1 MTTLTREEVWN
12 IWRYHP
18 AAVGRMCG
26 FRDLT
31 DELHGR
37 WMQHIIF
44 GAEDYTL
51 QAHRLSYKS
60 SCLSVALA
68 MWCVLNHGKNAIFM
82 RKTDSDVVESI
93 AQAKKVFANEAFCY
107 MAQILMQQD
116 VTLLKS
122 GGNCMTASVYDSP
135 RGADQLI
142 GIGCGSSMTGKHADL
157 IVCDDVVNLNDR
169 ISRAER
175 ERTKGVIQE
184 LRNIVTRDGRI
195 VFIGTPWHIEDAFT
209 LVAPPEKHDC
219 YTTGLIAPEKLE
231 ELRKS
236 MSPSLFAANYELRH
250 IAAENALFDTPPTF
264 TPEVEKLRDGIAHV
278 DAAYG
283 GEDFTALTCAK
294 RDGDT
299 LYLYGRLW
307 RKHVDTLMDAL
318 QSETERLMCAP
329 IYCETN
335 GDKGYLARELR
346 RRSMA
351 VRAYPEKM
359 NKYLKISTYLKK
371 WWGNIVFLEGTD
383 RDYIAQIMDYTEDAE
398 HDDAPDS
405 AACCCRILD
414 RSGASLYVGG

>member
-1 MTTLTREEVWN
+1 MTTLTRDEVWN

-37 WMQHIIF
+37 WMQHIIY

-93 AQAKKVFANEAFCY
+93 AQAKKVFANEAFGY
-107 MAQILMQQD
+107 MARILMQQD
-116 VTLLKS
+116 VQLLKS
-122 GGNCMTASVYDSP
+122 GGNCLTVSVYDSP
-135 RGADQLI
+135 RGAEQLI

-209 LVAPPEKHDC
+209 LVAEPERYDC
-219 YTTGLIAPEKLE
+219 YVTGLISPEKLTA
-231 ELRKS
+231 LKSS

-250 IAAENALFDTPPTF
+250 IAAENALFDTPPRWTRDAGL
-264 TPEVEKLRDGIAHV
+264 LRDGVAHI

-283 GEDFTALTCAK
+283 GEDYTALTCGK
-294 RDGDT
+294 RVGDT
-299 LYLYGRLW
+299 LYVYGRLW
-307 RKHVDTLMDAL
+307 RTHVDTVMDAAL
-318 QSETERLMCAP
+318 TECERLMCAP

-335 GDKGYLARELR
+335 GDKGYLGRELR
-346 RRSMA
+346 RRGGL
-351 VRAYPEKM
+351 VRLYAEKM
-359 NKYLKISTYLKK
+359 NKYAKISSFLRK
-371 WWGNIVFLEGTD
+371 WWKHIVFLEGTD
-383 RDYIAQIMDYTEDAE
+383 KAYIDQIMDYTEDAE

-405 AACCCRILD
+405 AACVCRILD
-414 RSGASLYVGG
+414 RDRLNIEG

>member
-1 MTTLTREEVWN
+1 MTTLTRDEVWN

-31 DELHGR
+31 DDLHGR
-37 WMQHIIF
+37 WMQHIIY

-93 AQAKKVFANEAFCY
+93 AQAKKVFANEAFGY
-107 MAQILMQQD
+107 MARILMQQD
-116 VTLLKS
+116 VQLLKS
-122 GGNCMTASVYDSP
+122 GGNCLTVSVYDSP
-135 RGADQLI
+135 RGAEQLI

-175 ERTKGVIQE
+175 ERTKGVVQE

-209 LVAPPEKHDC
+209 LVAEPEKHDC
-219 YTTGLIAPEKLE
+219 YTTGLISPEKLE
-231 ELRKS
+231 ALKSS

-250 IAAENALFDTPPTF
+250 IAAENALFDTPPRWTRDAGL
-264 TPEVEKLRDGIAHV
+264 LRDGVAHI

-283 GEDFTALTCAK
+283 GEDYTALTCGK
-294 RDGDT
+294 RMGDT
-299 LYLYGRLW
+299 LYVYGRLW
-307 RKHVDTLMDAL
+307 RTHVDTVMDAAL
-318 QSETERLMCAP
+318 TECERLMCAP

-335 GDKGYLARELR
+335 GDKGYLGRELR
-346 RRSMA
+346 RRGGL
-351 VRAYPEKM
+351 VRLYAEKM
-359 NKYLKISTYLKK
+359 NKYAKISSFLRK
-371 WWGNIVFLEGTD
+371 WWKHIVFLEGTD
-383 RDYIAQIMDYTEDAE
+383 KAYIDQIMDYTEDAE

-405 AACCCRILD
+405 AACVCRILD
-414 RSGASLYVGG
+414 RDRLNIEG

>member
-1 MTTLTREEVWN
+1 MTTLTRDEVWN

-37 WMQHIIF
+37 WMQHIIY

-93 AQAKKVFANEAFCY
+93 AQAKKVFANEAFGY

-116 VTLLKS
+116 VQLLKS
-122 GGNCMTASVYDSP
+122 GGNCLTVSVYDSP
-135 RGADQLI
+135 RGAEQLI

-209 LVAPPEKHDC
+209 LVAEPERYDC
-219 YTTGLIAPEKLE
+219 YVTGLISPEKLTA
-231 ELRKS
+231 LKSS

-250 IAAENALFDTPPTF
+250 IAAENALFDTPPRWTRDAGL
-264 TPEVEKLRDGIAHV
+264 LRDGVAHI

-283 GEDFTALTCAK
+283 GEDYTALTCGK
-294 RDGDT
+294 RVGDT
-299 LYLYGRLW
+299 LYVYGRLW
-307 RKHVDTLMDAL
+307 RTHVDTVMDAAL
-318 QSETERLMCAP
+318 TECGQLMCAP

-335 GDKGYLARELR
+335 GDKGYLGRELR
-346 RRSMA
+346 RRGGL
-351 VRAYPEKM
+351 VRLYAEKM
-359 NKYLKISTYLKK
+359 NKYAKISSFLRK
-371 WWGNIVFLEGTD
+371 WWKHIVFLEGTD
-383 RDYIAQIMDYTEDAE
+383 KAYIDQIMDYTEDAE

-405 AACCCRILD
+405 AACVCRILD
-414 RSGASLYVGG
+414 RDRLNIEG

>member
-1 MTTLTREEVWN
+1 MTTLTRDEVWN

-37 WMQHIIF
+37 WMQHIIY

-93 AQAKKVFANEAFCY
+93 AQAKKVFANEAFGY
-107 MAQILMQQD
+107 MARILMQQD
-116 VTLLKS
+116 VQLLKS
-122 GGNCMTASVYDSP
+122 GGNCLTVSVYDSP
-135 RGADQLI
+135 RGAEQLI

-209 LVAPPEKHDC
+209 LVAEPERYDC
-219 YTTGLIAPEKLE
+219 YVTGLISPEKLTA
-231 ELRKS
+231 LKNS

-250 IAAENALFDTPPTF
+250 IAAENALFDTPPRWTRDAGL
-264 TPEVEKLRDGIAHV
+264 LRDGVAHI

-283 GEDFTALTCAK
+283 GEDYTALTCGK
-294 RDGDT
+294 RVGDT
-299 LYLYGRLW
+299 LYVYGRLW
-307 RKHVDTLMDAL
+307 RTHVDTVMDAAL
-318 QSETERLMCAP
+318 TECGRLMCAP

-335 GDKGYLARELR
+335 GDKGYLGRELR
-346 RRSMA
+346 RRGGL
-351 VRAYPEKM
+351 VRLYAEKM
-359 NKYLKISTYLKK
+359 NKYAKISSFLRK
-371 WWGNIVFLEGTD
+371 WWKRIVFLEGTD
-383 RDYIAQIMDYTEDAE
+383 KAYIDQIMDYTEDAE

-405 AACCCRILD
+405 AACVCRILD
-414 RSGASLYVGG
+414 RDRLNIEG

>member
-1 MTTLTREEVWN
+1 MTTLTRDEVWN

-37 WMQHIIF
+37 WMQHIIY

-93 AQAKKVFANEAFCY
+93 AQAKKVFANEAFGY
-107 MAQILMQQD
+107 MARILMQQD
-116 VTLLKS
+116 VQLLKS
-122 GGNCMTASVYDSP
+122 GGNCLTVSVYDSP
-135 RGADQLI
+135 RGAEQLI

-175 ERTKGVIQE
+175 ERTKGVVQE

-209 LVAPPEKHDC
+209 LVAEPERYDC
-219 YTTGLIAPEKLE
+219 YVTGLISPEKLTA
-231 ELRKS
+231 LKSS

-250 IAAENALFDTPPTF
+250 IAAENALFDTPPRWTRDAGL
-264 TPEVEKLRDGIAHV
+264 LRDGVAHI

-283 GEDFTALTCAK
+283 GEDYTALTCGK
-294 RDGDT
+294 RVGDT
-299 LYLYGRLW
+299 LYVYGRLW
-307 RKHVDTLMDAL
+307 RTHVDTVMDAAL
-318 QSETERLMCAP
+318 TECGQLMCAP

-335 GDKGYLARELR
+335 GDKGYLGRELR
-346 RRSMA
+346 RRGGL
-351 VRAYPEKM
+351 VRLYAEKM
-359 NKYLKISTYLKK
+359 NKYAKISSFLRK
-371 WWGNIVFLEGTD
+371 WWKHIVFLEGTD
-383 RDYIAQIMDYTEDAE
+383 KAYIDQIMDYTEDAE

-405 AACCCRILD
+405 AACVCRILD
-414 RSGASLYVGG
+414 RDRLNIEG

>member
-1 MTTLTREEVWN
+1 MTTLTRDEVWN

-37 WMQHIIF
+37 WMQHIIY

-93 AQAKKVFANEAFCY
+93 AQAKKVFANEAFGY
-107 MAQILMQQD
+107 MARILMQQD
-116 VTLLKS
+116 VQLLKS
-122 GGNCMTASVYDSP
+122 GGNCLTVSVYDSP
-135 RGADQLI
+135 RGAEQLI

-209 LVAPPEKHDC
+209 LVAEPERYDC
-219 YTTGLIAPEKLE
+219 YVTGLISPEKLTA
-231 ELRKS
+231 LKSS

-250 IAAENALFDTPPTF
+250 IAAENALFDTPPRWTRDAGL
-264 TPEVEKLRDGIAHV
+264 LRDGVAHI

-283 GEDFTALTCAK
+283 GEDYTALTCGK
-294 RDGDT
+294 RVGDT
-299 LYLYGRLW
+299 LYVYGRLW
-307 RKHVDTLMDAL
+307 RTHVDTVMDAAL
-318 QSETERLMCAP
+318 TECGQLMCAP

-335 GDKGYLARELR
+335 GDKGYLGRELR
-346 RRSMA
+346 RRGGL
-351 VRAYPEKM
+351 VRLYAEKM
-359 NKYLKISTYLKK
+359 NKYAKISSFLRK
-371 WWGNIVFLEGTD
+371 WWKHIVFLEGTD
-383 RDYIAQIMDYTEDAE
+383 KAYIDQIMDYTEDAE

-405 AACCCRILD
+405 AACVCRILD
-414 RSGASLYVGG
+414 RDRLNIEG

>member
-1 MTTLTREEVWN
+1 MV
-12 IWRYHP
+12 
-18 AAVGRMCG
+18 G

-37 WMQHIIF
+37 WMQRILY
-44 GAEDYTL
+44 GDGDYTL

-93 AQAKKVFANEAFCY
+93 AQAKKVFANEAFGY
-107 MAQILMQQD
+107 MARILMQQD
-116 VTLLKS
+116 VQLLKS
-122 GGNCMTASVYDSP
+122 GGNCLTVSVYDSP
-135 RGADQLI
+135 RGAEQLI

-175 ERTKGVIQE
+175 ERTKGVVQE

-209 LVAPPEKHDC
+209 LVAEPEKHDC
-219 YTTGLIAPEKLE
+219 YTTGLISPEKLE
-231 ELRKS
+231 ALKGS

-250 IAAENALFDTPPTF
+250 IAAENALFDTPPRWTRDAGL
-264 TPEVEKLRDGIAHV
+264 LRDGVAHI

-283 GEDFTALTCAK
+283 GEDYTALTCGK
-294 RDGDT
+294 RVGDT
-299 LYLYGRLW
+299 LYVYGRLW
-307 RKHVDTLMDAL
+307 RTHVDTVMDAAL
-318 QSETERLMCAP
+318 TECGRLMCAP

-335 GDKGYLARELR
+335 GDKGYLGRELR
-346 RRSMA
+346 RRGGL
-351 VRAYPEKM
+351 VRLYAEKM
-359 NKYLKISTYLKK
+359 NKYAKISSFLRK
-371 WWGNIVFLEGTD
+371 WWKHIVFLEGTD
-383 RDYIAQIMDYTEDAE
+383 KAYIDQIMDYTEDAE

-405 AACCCRILD
+405 AACVCRILD
-414 RSGASLYVGG
+414 RDRLNIEG

>member
-44 GAEDYTL
+44 GADDYTL

-122 GGNCMTASVYDSP
+122 GGNCMTVSVYDSP

-264 TPEVEKLRDGIAHV
+264 TPDAEKLRDGIAHV
-278 DAAYG
+278 DAAYS
-283 GEDFTALTCAK
+283 GEDYTALTCAK

-307 RKHVDTLMDAL
+307 RKHVDTLMEAL

-346 RRSMA
+346 RRNMA

-383 RDYIAQIMDYTEDAE
+383 KDYIAQIMDYTEDAE

>member
-1 MTTLTREEVWN
+1 MTTLTRDEVWN

-37 WMQHIIF
+37 WMQHIIY

-93 AQAKKVFANEAFCY
+93 AQAKKVFANEAFGY

-116 VTLLKS
+116 VQLLKS
-122 GGNCMTASVYDSP
+122 GGNCLTVSVYDSP
-135 RGADQLI
+135 RGAEQLI

-209 LVAPPEKHDC
+209 LVAEPERYDC
-219 YTTGLIAPEKLE
+219 YVTGLISPEKLTA
-231 ELRKS
+231 LKSS

-250 IAAENALFDTPPTF
+250 IAAENALFDTPPRWTRDAAL
-264 TPEVEKLRDGIAHV
+264 LRDGVAHI

-283 GEDFTALTCAK
+283 GEDYTALTCGK
-294 RDGDT
+294 RVGDT
-299 LYLYGRLW
+299 LYVYGRLW
-307 RKHVDTLMDAL
+307 RTHVDTVMDAAL
-318 QSETERLMCAP
+318 TECERLMCAP

-335 GDKGYLARELR
+335 GDKGYLGRELR
-346 RRSMA
+346 RRGGL
-351 VRAYPEKM
+351 VRLYAEKM
-359 NKYLKISTYLKK
+359 NKYAKISSFLRK
-371 WWGNIVFLEGTD
+371 WWKHIVFLEGTD
-383 RDYIAQIMDYTEDAE
+383 KAYIDQIMDYTEDAE

-405 AACCCRILD
+405 AACVCRILD
-414 RSGASLYVGG
+414 RDRLNIEG